1 MAVLLSVDP
10 DPPNRWRKTMDRHD
24 PNSTRIDASNVVITA
39 REAVP
44 ETVVVVEGWA
54 SFAQVT
60 VRNWESAGDGYA
72 TLYGTDGIARGKYL
86 PSDYLEADPQSLSRT
101 A

>member
-1 MAVLLSVDP
+1 M
-10 DPPNRWRKTMDRHD
+10 NRHD

-44 ETVVVVEGWA
+44 GTVVVVEGWA

-60 VRNWESAGDGYA
+60 VRNWEDCGDGYT
-72 TLYGTDGIARGKYL
+72 TLYGTDGIAHGKYRAD
-86 PSDYLEADPQSLSRT
+86 DYLEADPKSLT
-101 A
+101 GGQP

>member
-1 MAVLLSVDP
+1 
-10 DPPNRWRKTMDRHD
+10 MDRHD

-44 ETVVVVEGWA
+44 GTVVVVEGWA

-60 VRNWESAGDGYA
+60 VRNWAPSDDGYA
-72 TLYGTDGIARGKYL
+72 TLYGTDGIAHGKFRA
-86 PSDYLEADPQSLSRT
+86 DDFLEADPKSLTR
-101 A
+101 